1 MMKRMFENM
10 KKQCEENGGCPW
22 KKGSCDWKKKCDWKK
37 NCDWKKKCEW
47 MKNCGWKNSCE
58 PQSVPQ
64 DRRDPARDCF
74 EEKKAEFQCMKQ
86 EVKEQKKDLKE
97 KKKEMK
103 KLKHEMKKLKKEAKA
118 SLKKEL
124 YDAQV
129 VSHLDSEETS
139 TQKAGTCILHQWKVK
154 NTGTKAWNGDVL
166 AMFQKGNQSI
176 VADGFEVLDVGE
188 VQPGHVCYLPLMLNV
203 PELPGTYSAIYR
215 MTGESGRQFGEV
227 LRVIIEVPDEEPPKY
242 EEAKKMSAPSAPAF
256 SSVPGSNIPKTI
268 DDVPEEATEAPVEE
282 VKEAP
287 EEVFEHAIELQM
299 LKDMGLEND
308 EETMK
313 SVLVVTKGNIAQAI
327 EMLF

>member
-1 MMKRMFENM
+1 MGKE
-10 KKQCEENGGCPW
+10 KKN
-22 KKGSCDWKKKCDWKK
+22 KKK
-37 NCDWKKKCEW
+37 KKK
-47 MKNCGWKNSCE
+47 
-58 PQSVPQ
+58 
-64 DRRDPARDCF
+64 
-74 EEKKAEFQCMKQ
+74 KKT
-86 EVKEQKKDLKE
+86 KKKTKKE

-118 SLKKEL
+118 SLKKVEL

-139 TQKAGTCILHQWKVK
+139 VQKPSTCILHQWKVK
-154 NTGTKAWNGDVL
+154 NTGTEAWNNVL

-227 LRVIIEVPDEEPPKY
+227 LRVIIEVPEEEPPKY
-242 EEAKKMSAPSAPAF
+242 EEAKMMSAPSAPAF

-268 DDVPEEATEAPVEE
+268 DDVPEEAPEAPVE